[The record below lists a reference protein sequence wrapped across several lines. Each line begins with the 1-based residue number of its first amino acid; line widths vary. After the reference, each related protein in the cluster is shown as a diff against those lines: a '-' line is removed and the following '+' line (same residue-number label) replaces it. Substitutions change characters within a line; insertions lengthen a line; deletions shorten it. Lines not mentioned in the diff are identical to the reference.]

1 MRAIALLLLLATCRL
16 ATAQE
21 VKIRFDLYKV
31 EPAIGTALEGRLIA
45 GGEGATAAMAKLP
58 DFIQQRRIEEIASVE
73 IETESGTRMRGKSSE
88 AVIALP
94 FHESTAG
101 LDIEIDP
108 LIEGG
113 ALNMN
118 IQAIYTSSEKD
129 HPMER
134 VITTQAAGL
143 SGVPMLICRWQ
154 MERDWLLLVGT
165 PEYSNAAESSPL
177 VSGLIYMESAFYPTV
192 SSASSGRDLLASA
205 LFPCR
210 SGQRSGAEM
219 IGWIND
225 ENIPE
230 SDQPGFRTMIDP
242 VLNADGTVTAR
253 VECSYTVES
262 GGRTRLES
270 GERVRRLEIREMSDT
285 LEMEP
290 NKIAG
295 RKATKAGNEDIE
307 VEEDHYVAAFQY
319 SLPTTP

>member
-1 MRAIALLLLLATCRL
+1 MRLILLFLIGTIHLAG
-16 ATAQE
+16 AQE
-21 VKIRFDLYKV
+21 IKIRFDLYQV

-45 GGEGATAAMAKLP
+45 GGEAATAALGKFP
-58 DFIQQRRIEEIASVE
+58 EFIRQRRIEEIASVE
-73 IETESGTRMRGKSSE
+73 IETESGTRIRGKSSE

-101 LDIEIDP
+101 LDVEIDP

-118 IQAIYTSSEKD
+118 LQATYASAGKD
-129 HPMER
+129 NPTER
-134 VITTQAAGL
+134 VITTQTAGL

-154 MERDWLLLVGT
+154 MDRDWLLLIAT
-165 PEYSNAAESSPL
+165 PEFADSPESSPL
-177 VSGLIYMESAFYPTV
+177 VSSLIYMESAFYPTV

-219 IGWIND
+219 ISWIND
-225 ENIPE
+225 ENVPE
-230 SDQPGFRTMIDP
+230 SDQPGFRTMVDP
-242 VLNADGTVTAR
+242 VLNADGTVTATA
-253 VECSYTVES
+253 ECSYTIES

-285 LEMEP
+285 LEMEAG
-290 NKIAG
+290 KMTG

-307 VEEDHYVAAFQY
+307 VEEDHYVAAFTY

>member
-1 MRAIALLLLLATCRL
+1 MRAALILLIGTFHLVG
-16 ATAQE
+16 AQE
-21 VKIRFDLYKV
+21 VKVRFDLYKV
-31 EPAIGTALEGRLIA
+31 EPAIGLALEGRLIA

-58 DFIQQRRIEEIASVE
+58 EFIRQRRIEEVAAVE
-73 IETESGTRMRGKSSE
+73 IETESGSRMRGKSSE
-88 AVIALP
+88 AVIVLP

-101 LDIEIDP
+101 LDIDIDP

-118 IQAIYTSSEKD
+118 IQGVYTSAENDS
-129 HPMER
+129 PMER

-143 SGVPMLICRWQ
+143 SGIPMLICRWQ
-154 MERDWLLLVGT
+154 LDKDWLLLVGT
-165 PEYSNAAESSPL
+165 PEFANSANSSPL

-192 SSASSGRDLLASA
+192 NSASSGRDLLASA

-210 SGQRSGAEM
+210 SGQRSSAEM

-225 ENIPE
+225 DNVPE

-242 VLNADGTVTAR
+242 VLNADGTVTAGAESTY
-253 VECSYTVES
+253 VIES

-270 GERVRRLEIREMSDT
+270 GDRVRRLEIREMSDT
-285 LEMEP
+285 LEMEAD
-290 NKIAG
+290 KMTG

-307 VEEDHYVAAFQY
+307 VEEDHYVAAFKY
-319 SLPTTP
+319 SLPSAP